1 MYNRPMLTFIAVC
14 LALLTVAHVA
24 AAVIAVMTLLQV
36 RRAAE
41 AVEVVAYQAQDQ
53 VARIGEAT
61 RKVEGLA
68 GTLGSGWMKAG
79 TAILGMA
86 LAVWTARRRTEA

>member
-1 MYNRPMLTFIAVC
+1 MYNRRMLPTITVC
-14 LALLTVAHVA
+14 LVLLTIAHVA
-24 AAVIAVMTLLQV
+24 AAVVAITVLLQV

-53 VARIGEAT
+53 VSRIGEAT
-61 RKVEGLA
+61 RRVEGLA
-68 GTLGSGWMKAG
+68 GTLGSGWFKAG

-86 LAVWTARRRTEA
+86 LALWTARRRHEA

>member
-1 MYNRPMLTFIAVC
+1 MLEIIAVC
-14 LALLTVAHVA
+14 LVLLTIAHVA
-24 AAVIAVMTLLQV
+24 AAVVAVVTLLQV

-41 AVEVVAYQAQDQ
+41 AVEVTAYQAQDQ

-68 GTLGSGWMKAG
+68 GVLGSGWMKAG

-86 LAVWTARRRTEA
+86 LALWTARRAKDA

>member
-1 MYNRPMLTFIAVC
+1 MLTFIAVC
-14 LALLTVAHVA
+14 LGLLTVAHVT
-24 AAVIAVMTLLQV
+24 AAVVLIVALLQV

-41 AVEVVAYQAQDQ
+41 AAEVVAYQAQDQ

-68 GTLGSGWMKAG
+68 GALGSGWVKVG
-79 TAILGMA
+79 TGVLGVLFA
-86 LAVWTARRRTEA
+86 LWSARRSRD

>member
-1 MYNRPMLTFIAVC
+1 MYNRRMLTIIAVC

-24 AAVIAVMTLLQV
+24 AAIVAVVVLLQV

-53 VARIGEAT
+53 VSRIGEAT
-61 RKVEGLA
+61 RKVEGIA
-68 GTLGSGWMKAG
+68 GTLGSGWVKAG
-79 TAILGMA
+79 TAILGMV
-86 LAVWTARRRTEA
+86 LAIWTARRRQDA

>member
-1 MYNRPMLTFIAVC
+1 MYNRGMLTTIAVC
-14 LALLTVAHVA
+14 LVVLTIAHVA
-24 AAVIAVMTLLQV
+24 AAAVAVMALLQV

-53 VARIGEAT
+53 VSRIGEAT

-68 GTLGSGWMKAG
+68 GTLGSGWVKAG
-79 TAILGMA
+79 TAILGMT
-86 LAVWTARRRTEA
+86 LAIWTARRRQDA

>member
-1 MYNRPMLTFIAVC
+1 MMQIITVC
-14 LALLTVAHVA
+14 LVLLTIAHVA
-24 AAVIAVMTLLQV
+24 AAIVGILALLKV

-53 VARIGEAT
+53 VSRIGEAT

-68 GTLGSGWMKAG
+68 GTLGSGWVKAG

-86 LAVWTARRRTEA
+86 LAIWTARRRQDA

>member
-1 MYNRPMLTFIAVC
+1 MYNPGMLTFIAVC

-68 GTLGSGWMKAG
+68 GTLGSGWVKAG

>member
-1 MYNRPMLTFIAVC
+1 MYNPAMLSIIAVC
-14 LALLTVAHVA
+14 LVLLTIAHVA
-24 AAVIAVMTLLQV
+24 AAVVAVVVLLQV
-36 RRAAE
+36 RRAAD

-53 VARIGEAT
+53 VSRIGEAT

-68 GTLGSGWMKAG
+68 GTLGSGWVKAG

-86 LAVWTARRRTEA
+86 LAIWTARRRSDA

>member
-1 MYNRPMLTFIAVC
+1 MYNRAMDTIIAVC
-14 LALLTVAHVA
+14 LVLLTIAHVS
-24 AAVIAVMTLLQV
+24 AAVVAVVVLLQV

-53 VARIGEAT
+53 VSRIGEAT
-61 RKVEGLA
+61 RKVEGIA
-68 GTLGSGWMKAG
+68 GALGSGWVKAG

-86 LAVWTARRRTEA
+86 LALWTARRRQDA